1 MSGDWFDDVDFPPQP
16 AEAAP
21 PPGEREQVP
30 EGEHAMEIR
39 KVIDHDDK
47 LEIRLAHGE
56 RRYGWVFCRLPK
68 SADWAKRIANEL
80 RVSLSIPKGGLMA
93 AIEAGD
99 LEGKTVIARIYH
111 RATDRG
117 TFVNVGGFKGAV
129 QPPEPAAKKP
139 QKTKAPDLDNFAW
152 VRTDNRGKK
161 MKGEIR
167 AANVKQR
174 SLRLGGSTMRIFP

>member
-1 MSGDWFDDVDFPPQP
+1 MSDWFDDVDFPPQP

-30 EGEHAMEIR
+30 EGEHAMEIK
-39 KVIDHDDK
+39 KVIDHGDK

-68 SADWAKRIANEL
+68 SADWAKRIAHEL
-80 RVSLSIPKGGLMA
+80 RVAVSIPKGELMA

-99 LEGKTVIARIYH
+99 LEGKTVVARVYH

-117 TFVNVGGFKGAV
+117 TFVNVGGFKPAI
-129 QPPEPAAKKP
+129 QPAEPAAKKP
-139 QKTKAPDLDNFAW
+139 RGEAAKSLATFKEN
-152 VRTDNRGKK
+152 VTDD
-161 MKGEIR
+161 IP
-167 AANVKQR
+167 
-174 SLRLGGSTMRIFP
+174 F

>member
-1 MSGDWFDDVDFPPQP
+1 MSDWFDDFDDTPQ
-16 AEAAP
+16 ATEAAP
-21 PPGEREQVP
+21 PAGEREQVP
-30 EGEHAMEIR
+30 EGEHLMEIK

-68 SADWAKRIANEL
+68 AADWAKRIAHEF
-80 RVSLSIPKGGLMA
+80 RVALEIPKGGLLA

-99 LEGKTVIARIYH
+99 VDGKSVVARIYH

-129 QPPEPAAKKP
+129 QPPPAAPKP
-139 QKTKAPDLDNFAW
+139 RGEKA
-152 VRTDNRGKK
+152 K
-161 MKGEIR
+161 
-167 AANVKQR
+167 
-174 SLRLGGSTMRIFP
+174 SLATFKEASDDIPF

>member
-1 MSGDWFDDVDFPPQP
+1 MSGDWFDDVDFPPQ
-16 AEAAP
+16 ATEAAL

-30 EGEHAMEIR
+30 EGEHAMEIK
-39 KVIDHDDK
+39 KVIDTDER
-47 LEIRLAHGE
+47 LEVRLAHAE
-56 RRYGWVFCRLPK
+56 RRFGWVFCRLPK
-68 SADWAKRIANEL
+68 SADWAKRIAHEL
-80 RVSLSIPKGGLMA
+80 RVALEIPKGGLVA

-139 QKTKAPDLDNFAW
+139 RGEAAKSLAAFKEN
-152 VRTDNRGKK
+152 VTDD
-161 MKGEIR
+161 IP
-167 AANVKQR
+167 
-174 SLRLGGSTMRIFP
+174 F

>member
-1 MSGDWFDDVDFPPQP
+1 MSDWFDDVDFPPQ
-16 AEAAP
+16 ATEAAL

-39 KVIDHDDK
+39 KVIDHEDK
-47 LEIRLAHGE
+47 LEIRLAHAE

-68 SADWAKRIANEL
+68 AADWAKRIAHEL
-80 RVSLSIPKGGLMA
+80 RVALEIPKGGLVA

-129 QPPEPAAKKP
+129 QPPEPATKKP
-139 QKTKAPDLDNFAW
+139 
-152 VRTDNRGKK
+152 RG
-161 MKGEIR
+161 E
-167 AANVKQR
+167 AAK
-174 SLRLGGSTMRIFP
+174 SLASFKEAVSDDIPF

>member
-1 MSGDWFDDVDFPPQP
+1 MSDWFDDVDFPPQ
-16 AEAAP
+16 ATEAAL

-30 EGEHAMEIR
+30 EGEHALEIK
-39 KVIDHDDK
+39 KVLDHDDK
-47 LEIRLAHGE
+47 LEIRLAHAE

-68 SADWAKRIANEL
+68 SADWAKRIAHEL
-80 RVSLSIPKGGLMA
+80 RVALEIPKGGLVA

-139 QKTKAPDLDNFAW
+139 RGEAAKSLAAFKEN
-152 VRTDNRGKK
+152 VTDD
-161 MKGEIR
+161 IP
-167 AANVKQR
+167 
-174 SLRLGGSTMRIFP
+174 F

>member
-1 MSGDWFDDVDFPPQP
+1 MSDWFDDVDFPPQ
-16 AEAAP
+16 ATEAAL

-30 EGEHAMEIR
+30 EGEHAMEIK
-39 KVIDHDDK
+39 KVIDTDER
-47 LEIRLAHGE
+47 LEVRLAHAE

-68 SADWAKRIANEL
+68 SADWAKRIAHEL
-80 RVSLSIPKGGLMA
+80 RVALEIPKGGLVA

-139 QKTKAPDLDNFAW
+139 RGEAAKSLAAFKEN
-152 VRTDNRGKK
+152 VTDD
-161 MKGEIR
+161 IP
-167 AANVKQR
+167 
-174 SLRLGGSTMRIFP
+174 F

>member
-1 MSGDWFDDVDFPPQP
+1 MSDWFDDVDFPPQ
-16 AEAAP
+16 ATEAAL

-30 EGEHAMEIR
+30 EGEHAMEIK
-39 KVIDHDDK
+39 KVIDTDER
-47 LEIRLAHGE
+47 LEVRLAHAE
-56 RRYGWVFCRLPK
+56 RRFGWVFCRLPK
-68 SADWAKRIANEL
+68 SADWAKRIAHEL
-80 RVSLSIPKGGLMA
+80 RVALEIPKGGLVA

-139 QKTKAPDLDNFAW
+139 
-152 VRTDNRGKK
+152 RG
-161 MKGEIR
+161 E
-167 AANVKQR
+167 AAK
-174 SLRLGGSTMRIFP
+174 SLAAFKEAVSDDIPF